1 MFLMVV
7 IIIFVHQIVSR
18 LSAKVKQHPLR
29 QLALRILEI
38 GGKTLL
44 MPGFIIAFIMVFPQ
58 IGSEAKRVFVI
69 CIACGVSLYIFIR
82 ELNGFNHDL
91 VNVMSLLRAKIDN
104 PAANKITSLEILVF
118 NGVMF
123 RTFSRSVGHYHNWK
137 RTVEKEYSKE
147 VVLPK
152 KVNKGISERVNAM
165 LHGNNGSG
173 SGFGSDEFDE
183 RVRMS
188 NIGVGDFQMKVMG
201 RDTMSGVGQ
210 SVYVSGGSGSGSGSG
225 DMNSVNMHDVSVTRR
240 HANRTPESDDEE
252 DHVRVVSAASITRF
266 HPGTNDDVTV
276 NSLHII

>member
-1 MFLMVV
+1 MVV

-58 IGSEAKRVFVI
+58 IGSEAKRAFVI
-69 CIACGVSLYIFIR
+69 CITCGVSLYIFIR

-118 NGVMF
+118 NGIMF
-123 RTFSRSVGHYHNWK
+123 KTFSRSVGHYHKWK

-152 KVNKGISERVNAM
+152 KTNKGISERVNAM
-165 LHGNNGSG
+165 LHGNN
-173 SGFGSDEFDE
+173 
-183 RVRMS
+183 S
-188 NIGVGDFQMKVMG
+188 NNGVDNGDFEPQGRGSMSSLFIDDNFHMKVMG
-201 RDTMSGVGQ
+201 RETMSGVGQ
-210 SVYVSGGSGSGSGSG
+210 SVYVSGGSG
-225 DMNSVNMHDVSVTRR
+225 DMNSVNSINMQDMSVTRR
-240 HANRTPESDDEE
+240 HANRTPESDDDE
-252 DHVRVVSAASITRF
+252 DHVRSVSATSITHF
-266 HPGTNDDVTV
+266 HPTSHDDVTV